1 MKKCAKTFHI
11 KTESLVELVKKQ
23 QDNLERDLARGIIPT
38 GVQLVNFLLMYIK
51 QIKFVY

>member
-23 QDNLERDLARGIIPT
+23 QEGLEKDLARGIIPT
-38 GVQLVNFLLMYIK
+38 GV
-51 QIKFVY
+51 